1 MAQSIS
7 QLPEMDPICLGS
19 SKKTIE
25 FVNLDNVVCPIV
37 SHTELLDDKYV
48 ISAYLKST
56 LGTSLS
62 Y

>member
-1 MAQSIS
+1 MSWIQ
-7 QLPEMDPICLGS
+7 Q
-19 SKKTIE
+19 KTIE